1 MTTIKELRETREG
14 LLAEARK
21 LTEKATSE
29 KRDLTDEEN
38 KLIDVGLDEADNL
51 KAQLERAEKADARAS
66 RLGTASDWKDQLKER
81 ITRPA
86 DPQIA
91 LTIGGIGGDGASLG
105 DPATNPQVTNDP
117 RFGSFGQMLQAV
129 QQASYGANVD
139 SRLRWEQADPRMAAS
154 GLQEGIPSEGGF
166 LVDKQHMAG
175 LFQRAYSDGEVLSR
189 IETVQIGE
197 QFNGLTFNG
206 IDETSRANG
215 SRFGGVQ
222 AYWRAEAGTVTA
234 KHPKFRQIELT
245 LHDLMAL
252 YYATNELLKDTV
264 ALESVVS
271 KAISAE
277 MRFKIEDAIFSG
289 LGAGQPQGF
298 LKSNALV
305 SVDAETGQVTN
316 TFVYENVCN
325 MWARMWAPSRLNS
338 VWFIN
343 QQVEPQLF
351 TMNLSVG
358 TGGAPVYLPPG
369 GASAHP
375 YSTLFSRP
383 VIPVEYASALGTAGD
398 VILADL
404 SQYLGIDKGG
414 LQQDSSMHVR
424 FIYNE
429 MCYRFTFR
437 FDGQPLWNSPLTP
450 YKGTG
455 STLSPFIVRTAPT
468 G

>member
-1 MTTIKELRETREG
+1 
-14 LLAEARK
+14 
-21 LTEKATSE
+21 
-29 KRDLTDEEN
+29 
-38 KLIDVGLDEADNL
+38 
-51 KAQLERAEKADARAS
+51 KAQARENRLTKAS
-66 RLGTASDWKDQLKER
+66 GWKDQLKER
-81 ITRPA
+81 ITKSA
-86 DPQIA
+86 DPQST
-91 LTIGGIGGDGASLG
+91 LNIGGIGGDGASLG
-105 DPATNPQVTNDP
+105 DPATNPQVTDDP
-117 RFGSFGQMLQAV
+117 RFDTFGQMLHAV

-139 SRLRWEQADPRMAAS
+139 TRLRWEQADPRMAAT
-154 GLQEGIPSEGGF
+154 GLQEGVPSEGGF

-175 LFQRAYSDGEVLSR
+175 LFQRAYADGEVLNR

-197 QFNGLTFNG
+197 AFNGLTFNG

-222 AYWRAEAGTVTA
+222 AYWRAEAATVAAT
-234 KHPKFRQIELT
+234 KPKFRQIELS
-245 LHDLMAL
+245 LKDLMAL
-252 YYATNELLKDTV
+252 YYATDELLKDTV

-277 MRFKIEDAIFSG
+277 MRFKIEDAIFNGS
-289 LGAGQPQGF
+289 GAGQPLGI
-298 LKSNALV
+298 LSSPALV

-325 MWARMWAPSRLNS
+325 MWSRMWAPSRLSS

-351 TMNLSVG
+351 TMSLAVG

-375 YSTLFSRP
+375 YGTLFSRP
-383 VIPVEYASALGTAGD
+383 VIPVEYAAALGTAGD
-398 VILADL
+398 VMLADC

-429 MCYRFTFR
+429 MAYRFTFR